1 MASFN
6 KVVLMGNIT
15 RTPDVRNIPG
25 SSTVV
30 ATTGIAVNR
39 KIKDKEEVMF
49 IDIVTYGKLAE
60 IMGRFVTKGMP
71 ILVEGRL
78 TYRSWEQDGQKRSKH
93 EVVADSFQMLGGNR
107 DRDDFNESVSAKN
120 DAGLSRDGGMVGED
134 DVPF

>member
-1 MASFN
+1 MASFI

-107 DRDDFNESVSAKN
+107 DRDDFNESVSCKN
-120 DAGLSRDGGMVGED
+120 DAGLSRYGGMIGED

>member
-107 DRDDFNESVSAKN
+107 DRDDFNESVSGKN